1 MNKFNTSINGYNKE
15 QVNAFVNQFVKE
27 YESMLQKLKDRDE
40 KIKKLASRLENIENM
55 ETTLNK
61 AILVAEDSSNQ
72 IRKIAKDEA
81 NLIIENA
88 KKNASRIVNDS
99 LIKAEKVDLE
109 VDQLK
114 RRLKIYKSRIR
125 QAVEEQLEMVKD
137 VDEIEF

>member
-1 MNKFNTSINGYNKE
+1 MNKFNTSVNGYNKD
-15 QVNAFVNQFVKE
+15 QVNAFVNHVVKE
-27 YESMLQKLKDRDE
+27 YESMLLKLKERDE

-55 ETTLNK
+55 ETSLNK

-72 IRKIAKDEA
+72 IRKIARDEA
-81 NLIIENA
+81 NVIIENA

-125 QAVEEQLEMVKD
+125 QVVEEQLEMVKD
-137 VDEIEF
+137 VDDIEF

>member
-1 MNKFNTSINGYNKE
+1 MNKFNTSVNGYNKD
-15 QVNAFVNQFVKE
+15 QVNAFVNHVVKE
-27 YESMLQKLKDRDE
+27 YESMLLKLKERDE

-55 ETTLNK
+55 ETSLNK

-72 IRKIAKDEA
+72 IRKIARDEA
-81 NLIIENA
+81 NVIIENA

-114 RRLKIYKSRIR
+114 RRLKIDKSRIR
-125 QAVEEQLEMVKD
+125 Q
-137 VDEIEF
+137 VD